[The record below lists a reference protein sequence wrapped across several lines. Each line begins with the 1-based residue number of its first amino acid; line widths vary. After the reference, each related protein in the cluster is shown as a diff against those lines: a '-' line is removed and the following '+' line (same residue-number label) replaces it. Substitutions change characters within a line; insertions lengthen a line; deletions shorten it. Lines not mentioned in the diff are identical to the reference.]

1 MKKLLMAL
9 VLLPLMAAAET
20 WYDPSTGYTWTYSL
34 ASVYGGWGNGCEWFD
49 IENDSVVLEAV
60 SPIPNGELRF
70 PSQIN
75 GHLVEVLGGYFME
88 DVDSVKRVVF
98 PPSMKYVCDG
108 VFNDCLNLTEVVLND
123 GFLGGPRHYKAF
135 GNCAVS
141 KWELPASMRYM
152 NFGKNPVD
160 AITIRGGNN
169 NCYCVKNG
177 ILLHSSQADGI
188 YDELCFVPRKVTA
201 FEVGEEIRLIDR
213 YAFYYNEM
221 QSCDLSKTKIVCLC
235 EAFKHCPNL
244 KSVKFPAS
252 LQEID
257 GIPFENCNLDRV
269 TFEGAVPKIW
279 DEFNP
284 PDVSDG
290 WYCCLYA
297 AHDHY
302 RKINGNIITYV
313 LPNKGWDDIV
323 ATGTWQGRPI
333 RYVSEGPIQE
343 TFLPGEAVSI
353 DTALIG
359 YTAKGLPSGLKYDK
373 KTGKITGAAKKPT
386 AAEGVTVKFTKK
398 GEPDAEIQIV
408 VGPMPKLSIA
418 LEGDTEKCKVKGAG
432 DYLVGKKVSLSA
444 TAPKGTAFVGWFV
457 NGAPWPSA
465 EESKNAKLS
474 YVMTKADVSLVAKF
488 EKEQMSVGCAGL
500 EGKAFTVG
508 VAGGAGIPLE
518 IETQSGVKS
527 VKVSKL
533 PAGMKYNAKTGL
545 IEGAPTKAGD
555 YTVQIAVTAKSGAVE
570 KKDIAICVDPL
581 PDWAVG
587 TFSGMIGRRL
597 GLSGED
603 GAAFYGSLQFTVKA
617 TGAVSAKVT
626 AGGKTYSFS
635 AKGFRGVED
644 GDAFLSRV
652 NYPDAD
658 EVACR
663 VSDTLVLDLAT
674 KKGDA
679 LLLGVTLFQ
688 KSGHLCV
695 AKVGGMF
702 VRSGCDSPYGLVAW
716 RNEAGKDSR
725 IAPGSPAAEAV
736 ARLKNLGKVYLKA
749 RELEPRADGARHFS
763 LDWWGGE
770 PLHRYG
776 SKEADVTL
784 SVDKSGIVKVSGKID
799 GVKLTASTPLRFSGN
814 EWFSVTADS
823 IAYDKKSGMDY
834 EFMLGWDTVNPHTG
848 VVSVTPDPNA
858 DPLTAGPDMHEFEL
872 WVEPFE

>member
-1 MKKLLMAL
+1 MDYVYVTSNANL
-9 VLLPLMAAAET
+9 
-20 WYDPSTGYTWTYSL
+20 DPSRFPWNDYYSGARVLDSVVTYVDPE
-34 ASVYGGWGNGCEWFD
+34 ARGWGN
-49 IENDSVVLEAV
+49 
-60 SPIPNGELRF
+60 
-70 PSQIN
+70 
-75 GHLVEVLGGYFME
+75 
-88 DVDSVKRVVF
+88 
-98 PPSMKYVCDG
+98 
-108 VFNDCLNLTEVVLND
+108 
-123 GFLGGPRHYKAF
+123 
-135 GNCAVS
+135 
-141 KWELPASMRYM
+141 
-152 NFGKNPVD
+152 
-160 AITIRGGNN
+160 
-169 NCYCVKNG
+169 
-177 ILLHSSQADGI
+177 
-188 YDELCFVPRKVTA
+188 VP
-201 FEVGEEIRLIDR
+201 
-213 YAFYYNEM
+213 
-221 QSCDLSKTKIVCLC
+221 
-235 EAFKHCPNL
+235 
-244 KSVKFPAS
+244 
-252 LQEID
+252 
-257 GIPFENCNLDRV
+257 
-269 TFEGAVPKIW
+269 
-279 DEFNP
+279 
-284 PDVSDG
+284 
-290 WYCCLYA
+290 
-297 AHDHY
+297 
-302 RKINGNIITYV
+302 
-313 LPNKGWDDIV
+313 
-323 ATGTWQGRPI
+323 GTWQGRPI
-333 RYVSEGPIQE
+333 RYIGMSPQVGSLEVI
-343 TFLPGEAVSI
+343 PGEAVSI
-353 DTALIG
+353 DTGLVG
-359 YTAKGLPSGLKYDK
+359 YTVKGLPSGLKYT
-373 KTGKITGAAKKPT
+373 KTTGMITGAATKPT
-386 AAEGVTVKFTKK
+386 AAGGVIVKFTKS
-398 GEPDAEIQIV
+398 GAEAEEMTIV
-408 VGPMPKLSIA
+408 VGPPPKIGVA
-418 LEGDTEKCKVKGAG
+418 LEGDTDGCKVTGAG
-432 DYLVGKKVSLSA
+432 AYLVGKKVTLKV
-444 TAPKGTAFVGWFV
+444 TTKKGTAFTGFYKD
-457 NGAPWPSA
+457 GEPWPNEADCKKTSLA
-465 EESKNAKLS
+465 
-474 YVMTKADVSLVAKF
+474 YTMTKEDVSLVAKF
-488 EKEQMSVGCAGL
+488 EKEKMSVGCAGL
-500 EGKAFTVG
+500 EGRAFTVG
-508 VAGGAGIPLE
+508 VAGSAGIPLE

-527 VKVSKL
+527 VKVTKL

-555 YTVQIAVTAKSGAVE
+555 FIVQIAVTAKSGAME
-570 KKDIAICVDPL
+570 KKDIAIRVDPL

-603 GAAFYGSLQFTVKA
+603 GAASYGSLQFTVKA

-702 VRSGCDSPYGLVAW
+702 VRNGCDSPYGLVAW

-799 GVKLTASTPLRFSGN
+799 GVKLTASTPLRLSGN

-823 IAYDKKSGMDY
+823 IAYDKKSGMNY
-834 EFMLGWDTVNPHTG
+834 EFILGWDTIDPRTG
-848 VVSVTPDPNA
+848 VISVTPDPNA
-858 DPLTAGPDMHEFEL
+858 DPLEAGPDMHGFEL